1 MRAVLARPSEG
12 RVSLR
17 PRWKRSGDPTDYGAS
32 PGRRGQDQLSEQLD
46 NDHPTPHVRRPL
58 LGRILGEKF
67 NLLDSKLEEAL
78 AYQQEKGGLLG
89 EVLLHLRLLREEHVL
104 EALAHQFEIA
114 WMPQLETTHVD
125 HELIK
130 KVPIAFC
137 RRYRVLPL
145 RYEEGAI
152 LTASTDPLET
162 VALDDLRL
170 LLGKPIKPVL
180 TTSVVLLACLNRA
193 YDEIANPAGAEQVME
208 DIAAN
213 QSLDQLAH
221 ELDEPQD
228 LLDAT
233 DEAPIIRLVNSV
245 LFQAVR
251 QRASDIHFESFE
263 RGLVVRYR
271 IDGVLYPVLTP
282 PKHLQASIIA
292 RLKIMAGL
300 NIAEKR
306 LPQDGRFAIRTSG
319 KDVDL
324 RVSVLPTSH
333 GERVVLRLLE
343 KENRL
348 LNLSEMGFSKDRLAV
363 IHQLIQLAHGIILVT
378 GPTGSG
384 KTTTLYAAL
393 SHINAPD
400 KNIIT
405 VEDPVE
411 YQLLG
416 IGQMQVNPKINLSF
430 AAGLRSILRQDP
442 DVIMIGEIRDR
453 ETAEIAIHASLTGHL
468 VFSTLHTNDA
478 ASAATRLIDMGI
490 EPFLVASSVV
500 AVLAQR
506 LLRRICP
513 DCKRPYAPSEDELS
527 RLDVA
532 PGSDVTLYRG
542 AGCAA
547 CSQTGYRGR
556 TGIFELMVLN
566 DEIRRLIG
574 GKADSTAI
582 KHAALAN
589 GMVTL
594 KQEGTERVLQGQTT
608 LEEVMRITQQEID
621 V

>member
-1 MRAVLARPSEG
+1 MA
-12 RVSLR
+12 
-17 PRWKRSGDPTDYGAS
+17 K
-32 PGRRGQDQLSEQLD
+32 
-46 NDHPTPHVRRPL
+46 HTPVTRPL
-58 LGRILGEKF
+58 LGAILEQKF
-67 NLLDSKLEEAL
+67 GLSEAKL
-78 AYQQEKGGLLG
+78 
-89 EVLLHLRLLREEHVL
+89 L
-104 EALAHQFEIA
+104 EALNIQQTKGGRLGEALLKIRAIEEDLLLQALAIQFE
-114 WMPQLETTHVD
+114 MPWLPHLDVTQVD
-125 HELIK
+125 HQWIK
-130 KVPIAFC
+130 KVPIHFA

-145 RYEEGAI
+145 KVDEGAI
-152 LTASTDPLET
+152 VVATTDPLET
-162 VALDDLRL
+162 AALDDLRL
-170 LLGKPIKPVL
+170 LLGMPVKSVL
-180 TTSVVLLACLNRA
+180 TSAMSLMSCLNRA
-193 YDEIANPAGAEQVME
+193 YDEVASPTGAEQVME
-208 DIAAN
+208 DIAASEN
-213 QSLDQLAH
+213 LDKIAH

-271 IDGVLYPVLTP
+271 IDGVLYPILTP
-282 PKHLQASIIA
+282 PKHLQSSIIA

-306 LPQDGRFAIRTSG
+306 LPQDGRFAIRTAG

-348 LNLSEMGFSKDRLAV
+348 LNLSEMGFSPDRLHT
-363 IHQLIQLAHGIILVT
+363 IQQLIRLTHGILLVT

-393 SHINAPD
+393 SEINAPD

-411 YQLLG
+411 YQILG
-416 IGQMQVNPKINLSF
+416 IGQMQVNPKINLTF

-506 LLRRICP
+506 LIRRVCP
-513 DCKRPYAPSEDELS
+513 DCKQSYQPDDEELI
-527 RLDVA
+527 RLGVV
-532 PGSDVTLYRG
+532 PGKSKPTFYRG
-542 AGCAA
+542 TGCPA
-547 CSQTGYRGR
+547 CTQTGYRGR
-556 TGIFELMVLN
+556 TGIHELLVLD

-574 GKADSTAI
+574 NKADAAAI
-582 KHAALAN
+582 RQSAVSR
-589 GMVTL
+589 GMVLL
-594 KQEGTERVLQGQTT
+594 KEEAAEKIFAGITT
-608 LEEVMRITQQEID
+608 TEEVMRMTQQE
-621 V
+621 VEV

>member
-1 MRAVLARPSEG
+1 MG
-12 RVSLR
+12 
-17 PRWKRSGDPTDYGAS
+17 KPTHSA
-32 PGRRGQDQLSEQLD
+32 
-46 NDHPTPHVRRPL
+46 RPL
-58 LGRILGEKF
+58 LGAILEQKF
-67 NLLDSKLEEAL
+67 GLSEAKL
-78 AYQQEKGGLLG
+78 
-89 EVLLHLRLLREEHVL
+89 L
-104 EALAHQFEIA
+104 EALNIQQTKGGRLGEALLKIRAIEENLLLQALAIQFE
-114 WMPQLETTHVD
+114 MPWLPHLEVNQVD
-125 HELIK
+125 HEWIK
-130 KVPIAFC
+130 KVPIHFA

-145 RYEEGAI
+145 KVDDGAI
-152 LTASTDPLET
+152 VVATTDPLET
-162 VALDDLRL
+162 AALDDLRL
-170 LLGKPIKPVL
+170 LLGMPVKAVL
-180 TTSVVLLACLNRA
+180 TSAMSLLSSLNRA
-193 YDEIANPAGAEQVME
+193 YDEVASPTGAEQVME
-208 DIAAN
+208 DIAASEN
-213 QSLDQLAH
+213 LDKIAH

-271 IDGVLYPVLTP
+271 IDGVLYPILTP
-282 PKHLQASIIA
+282 PKHLQSSIIA

-306 LPQDGRFAIRTSG
+306 LPQDGRFAIRTAG

-348 LNLSEMGFSKDRLAV
+348 LNLSEMGFSLDRLR
-363 IHQLIQLAHGIILVT
+363 IIQQLIQLTHGILLVT

-393 SHINAPD
+393 SEINAPD

-416 IGQMQVNPKINLSF
+416 IGQMQVNPKINLTF

-506 LLRRICP
+506 LIRKVCP
-513 DCKRPYAPSEDELS
+513 DCKKAYQPDDEELI
-527 RLDVA
+527 RLGVV
-532 PGSDVTLYRG
+532 PGKTKPTFYRG
-542 AGCAA
+542 SGCAA

-556 TGIFELMVLN
+556 TGIHELLVMD

-574 GKADSTAI
+574 SKADSAAI
-582 KHAALAN
+582 KQAAVAR
-589 GMVTL
+589 GMVLL
-594 KQEGTERVLQGQTT
+594 KEEAGEKIFAGITT
-608 LEEVMRITQQEID
+608 TEEVMRMTQQE
-621 V
+621 VEV

>member
-1 MRAVLARPSEG
+1 
-12 RVSLR
+12 
-17 PRWKRSGDPTDYGAS
+17 
-32 PGRRGQDQLSEQLD
+32 
-46 NDHPTPHVRRPL
+46 
-58 LGRILGEKF
+58 
-67 NLLDSKLEEAL
+67 
-78 AYQQEKGGLLG
+78 
-89 EVLLHLRLLREEHVL
+89 
-104 EALAHQFEIA
+104 
-114 WMPQLETTHVD
+114 
-125 HELIK
+125 
-130 KVPIAFC
+130 
-137 RRYRVLPL
+137 
-145 RYEEGAI
+145 
-152 LTASTDPLET
+152 
-162 VALDDLRL
+162 
-170 LLGKPIKPVL
+170 
-180 TTSVVLLACLNRA
+180 LNRV
-193 YDEIANPAGAEQVME
+193 YDEAASPAGAEQVME
-208 DIAAN
+208 DMAAAEN
-213 QSLDQLAH
+213 LDQLAH

-282 PKHLQASIIA
+282 PKRLQSSIIA

-306 LPQDGRFAIRTSG
+306 LPQDGRFAIRTAG

-348 LNLSEMGFSKDRLAV
+348 LNLTEMGFSTDRLSS
-363 IHQLIQLAHGIILVT
+363 IQQLIQLAHGIILVT

-393 SHINAPD
+393 SQINAPD

-416 IGQMQVNPKINLSF
+416 VGQMQVNPKINLTF

-490 EPFLVASSVV
+490 EPFLVASSVM

-506 LLRRICP
+506 LLRQICP
-513 DCKRPYAPSEDELS
+513 DCKKPYRPTVDELI
-527 RLDVA
+527 RLGLDGKG
-532 PGSDVTLYRG
+532 PFTFYRG
-542 AGCAA
+542 AGCPN

-556 TGIFELMVLN
+556 TGIYELLVLD
-566 DEIRRLIG
+566 DEVRRLIG
-574 GKADSTAI
+574 AKADSSVI
-582 KHAALAN
+582 KQAGIAK
-589 GMVTL
+589 GMITL
-594 KQEGTERVLQGQTT
+594 KQEGAMKVAQGVTT
-608 LEEVMRITQQEID
+608 TEEVMRITQQEIEL
-621 V
+621 

>member
-1 MRAVLARPSEG
+1 MRQNDPPESQYG
-12 RVSLR
+12 RL
-17 PRWKRSGDPTDYGAS
+17 P
-32 PGRRGQDQLSEQLD
+32 
-46 NDHPTPHVRRPL
+46 
-58 LGRILGEKF
+58 LGRILSEKF
-67 NLLDSKLEEAL
+67 NLLESKLEEAL
-78 AYQQEKGGLLG
+78 AYQQEKGGRLG
-89 EVLLHLRLLREEHVL
+89 EVLLHLRSLKEEHLL
-104 EALAHQFEIA
+104 EALAQQFEMPWI
-114 WMPQLETTHVD
+114 PQLDTTSVD
-125 HELIK
+125 HDLIK

-145 RYEEGAI
+145 RDEDGVI
-152 LTASTDPLET
+152 LVATTDPMET

-170 LLGKPIKPVL
+170 LLGKPVTPIL
-180 TTSVVLLACLNRA
+180 TTGVSLLACLNRA
-193 YDEIANPAGAEQVME
+193 YDEVASPAGAEEVME
-208 DIAAN
+208 DIAASE
-213 QSLDQLAH
+213 SLDQLAH

-292 RLKIMAGL
+292 RLKIMSGL

-348 LNLSEMGFSKDRLAV
+348 LNLSEMGFSKERLAI

-411 YQLLG
+411 YQLVG
-416 IGQMQVNPKINLSF
+416 VGQMQVNPKINLSF

-453 ETAEIAIHASLTGHL
+453 DTAEIAIHASVTGHL

-513 DCKRPYAPSEDELS
+513 DCKRPYKPSAEEMS
-527 RLDVA
+527 RLEIKPD
-532 PGSDVTLYRG
+532 PHLTLYRG

-556 TGIFELMVLN
+556 TGIFELMVL
-566 DEIRRLIG
+566 DDDIRRLIG
-574 GKADSTAI
+574 SKADSSAI
-582 KHAALAN
+582 KQAAVAK

-594 KQEGTERVLQGQTT
+594 KQEGAERVIQGHTT
-608 LEEVMRITQQEID
+608 MEEVMRITQQEIE

>member
-1 MRAVLARPSEG
+1 MT
-12 RVSLR
+12 
-17 PRWKRSGDPTDYGAS
+17 K
-32 PGRRGQDQLSEQLD
+32 Q
-46 NDHPTPHVRRPL
+46 TPVTRPL
-58 LGRILGEKF
+58 LGAILEQKF
-67 NLLDSKLEEAL
+67 GLSEAKL
-78 AYQQEKGGLLG
+78 
-89 EVLLHLRLLREEHVL
+89 L
-104 EALAHQFEIA
+104 EALNIQQTKGGRLGEALLKIRAIEEDLLLQALAMQFE
-114 WMPQLETTHVD
+114 MPWLPHLDVAQVD
-125 HELIK
+125 HEWIK
-130 KVPIAFC
+130 KVPIHFA

-145 RYEEGAI
+145 KVDDGAI
-152 LTASTDPLET
+152 IVATTDPLET
-162 VALDDLRL
+162 AALDDLRL
-170 LLGKPIKPVL
+170 LLGMPIKAVL
-180 TTSVVLLACLNRA
+180 TGTMSLMSCLNRA
-193 YDEIANPAGAEQVME
+193 YDEAASPTGAEEVME
-208 DIAAN
+208 DIAASEN
-213 QSLDQLAH
+213 LDKIAH

-271 IDGVLYPVLTP
+271 IDGVLYPILTP
-282 PKHLQASIIA
+282 PKHLQSSIIA
-292 RLKIMAGL
+292 RLKIMAAL

-306 LPQDGRFAIRTSG
+306 LPQDGRFAIRTAG

-348 LNLSEMGFSKDRLAV
+348 LNLTEMGFSPERLHT
-363 IHQLIQLAHGIILVT
+363 IQQLIRLTHGILLVT

-393 SHINAPD
+393 SEINAPD

-416 IGQMQVNPKINLSF
+416 IGQMQVNPKINLTF

-506 LLRRICP
+506 LIRKVCH
-513 DCKRPYAPSEDELS
+513 DCKQAYQPDDEELI
-527 RLDVA
+527 RLGVV
-532 PGSDVTLYRG
+532 PGKTKPTFYRG
-542 AGCAA
+542 VGCPA
-547 CSQTGYRGR
+547 CTQTGYRGR
-556 TGIFELMVLN
+556 TGIHELLVLD
-566 DEIRRLIG
+566 DEVRRLIG
-574 GKADSTAI
+574 NKADAAAI
-582 KHAALAN
+582 RQAAVSR
-589 GMVTL
+589 GMVLL
-594 KQEGTERVLQGQTT
+594 KEEAAEKIFAGITT
-608 LEEVMRITQQEID
+608 TEEVMRMTQQE
-621 V
+621 VEV

>member
-1 MRAVLARPSEG
+1 M
-12 RVSLR
+12 
-17 PRWKRSGDPTDYGAS
+17 
-32 PGRRGQDQLSEQLD
+32 
-46 NDHPTPHVRRPL
+46 
-58 LGRILGEKF
+58 
-67 NLLDSKLEEAL
+67 
-78 AYQQEKGGLLG
+78 LG
-89 EVLLHLRLLREEHVL
+89 EVLQHLRLLREEHVL
-104 EALAHQFEIA
+104 EALAQQFEMA
-114 WMPQLETTHVD
+114 WLPQLETTQVD

-348 LNLSEMGFSKDRLAV
+348 LNLSEMGFSKERLAA

-513 DCKRPYAPSEDELS
+513 DCKHPYAPSEDELG

-532 PGSDVTLYRG
+532 PGTNVTLYRG

-566 DEIRRLIG
+566 DDIRRLIG
-574 GKADSTAI
+574 SKADSTAI
-582 KHAALAN
+582 KHAAITN

>member
-1 MRAVLARPSEG
+1 MSEQDEPQRPN
-12 RVSLR
+12 VSVTR
-17 PRWKRSGDPTDYGAS
+17 PRLGEILREKFH
-32 PGRRGQDQLSEQLD
+32 LSEL
-46 NDHPTPHVRRPL
+46 
-58 LGRILGEKF
+58 
-67 NLLDSKLEEAL
+67 KLEEAL
-78 AYQQEKGGLLG
+78 AYQQEKGGRLG
-89 EVLLHLRLLREEHVL
+89 EVLLHLRILREEQVL
-104 EALAHQFEIA
+104 EALAQQFDMTWI
-114 WMPQLETTHVD
+114 PHLDSTHVD
-125 HELIK
+125 HEVIK

-137 RRYRVLPL
+137 RRYRVLPM
-145 RYEEGAI
+145 RDENGAI
-152 LTASTDPLET
+152 LTASSDPLET
-162 VALDDLRL
+162 VAMDDLRL
-170 LLGKPIKPVL
+170 LLGKPIAPVL
-180 TTSVVLLACLNRA
+180 TSTVALLARLNRA
-193 YDEIANPAGAEQVME
+193 YDDIANPAGAEEVME

-213 QSLDQLAH
+213 ESLDQLAH

-306 LPQDGRFAIRTSG
+306 LPQDGRFAIRTAG

-348 LNLSEMGFSKDRLAV
+348 LNLSEMGFSKDRLVV

-393 SHINAPD
+393 THINSPD

-416 IGQMQVNPKINLSF
+416 VGQMQVNPKINLTF

-513 DCKRPYAPSEDELS
+513 DCKRPYRASEDELG
-527 RLDVA
+527 RLDLP
-532 PGSDVTLYRG
+532 PGSAVTLYRG

-556 TGIFELMVLN
+556 IGIFELMVL
-566 DEIRRLIG
+566 DDDIRRLIG

-582 KHAALAN
+582 KQTAIAK

-594 KQEGTERVLQGQTT
+594 KQEGAERVIQGQTT

-621 V
+621 VD

>member
-1 MRAVLARPSEG
+1 MES
-12 RVSLR
+12 S
-17 PRWKRSGDPTDYGAS
+17 YG
-32 PGRRGQDQLSEQLD
+32 
-46 NDHPTPHVRRPL
+46 RPL

-67 NLLDSKLEEAL
+67 NLSSAKLEEAL
-78 AYQQEKGGLLG
+78 AHQQEKGGRLG
-89 EVLLHLRLLREEHVL
+89 EVLLHLRALREEELL
-104 EALAHQFEIA
+104 EGLALQFGLP
-114 WMPQLETTHVD
+114 WMPQLETTTVD
-125 HELIK
+125 YELIK

-145 RYEEGAI
+145 RYEEGGI
-152 LTASTDPLET
+152 LVASTDPLET

-170 LLGKPIKPVL
+170 LLGNPVRPVL
-180 TTSVVLLACLNRA
+180 TTGVALLARLNRA
-193 YDEIANPAGAEQVME
+193 YDETASPTGAEDVME
-208 DIAAN
+208 DIAASE
-213 QSLDQLAH
+213 SLDQIAH

-245 LFQAVR
+245 LFQAIR

-282 PKHLQASIIA
+282 PKRLQPSIIA
-292 RLKIMAGL
+292 RIKIMAGL

-306 LPQDGRFAIRTSG
+306 LPQDGRFAIRTAG

-348 LNLSEMGFSKDRLAV
+348 LNLSEMGFSGERLSA

-393 SHINAPD
+393 SHINSPD

-506 LLRRICP
+506 LLRKICP
-513 DCKRPYAPSEDELS
+513 DCKTAYQPSPEELS
-527 RLDVA
+527 RLDL
-532 PGSDVTLYRG
+532 PPETDTMLYRG
-542 AGCAA
+542 TGCPA

-556 TGIFELMVLN
+556 TGIFELMVL
-566 DEIRRLIG
+566 DDDIRRLIG
-574 GKADSTAI
+574 AKADSTAI
-582 KHAALAN
+582 KQAAVAK

-594 KQEGTERVLQGQTT
+594 KQEGAERVLQGHTT
-608 LEEVMRITQQEID
+608 LEEVMRITQQEIE

>member
-1 MRAVLARPSEG
+1 MSEQDEPQRPN
-12 RVSLR
+12 VSVTR
-17 PRWKRSGDPTDYGAS
+17 PRLGEILREKFH
-32 PGRRGQDQLSEQLD
+32 LSEL
-46 NDHPTPHVRRPL
+46 
-58 LGRILGEKF
+58 
-67 NLLDSKLEEAL
+67 KLEEAL
-78 AYQQEKGGLLG
+78 AYQQEKGGRLG
-89 EVLLHLRLLREEHVL
+89 EVLLHLRILREEQVL
-104 EALAHQFEIA
+104 EALAQQFDMTWI
-114 WMPQLETTHVD
+114 PHLDSTHVD
-125 HELIK
+125 HEVIK

-137 RRYRVLPL
+137 RRYRVLPM
-145 RYEEGAI
+145 RDENGAI
-152 LTASTDPLET
+152 LTASSDPLET
-162 VALDDLRL
+162 VAMDDLRL
-170 LLGKPIKPVL
+170 LLGKPIAPVL
-180 TTSVVLLACLNRA
+180 TSTVALLARLNRA
-193 YDEIANPAGAEQVME
+193 YDDIANPAGAEEVME

-213 QSLDQLAH
+213 ESLDQLAH

-251 QRASDIHFESFE
+251 QRASAIHFESFE

-306 LPQDGRFAIRTSG
+306 LPQDGRFAIRTAG

-348 LNLSEMGFSKDRLAV
+348 LNLSEMGFSKDRLVV

-393 SHINAPD
+393 THINSPD

-416 IGQMQVNPKINLSF
+416 VGQMQVNPKINLTF

-513 DCKRPYAPSEDELS
+513 DCKRPYRASEDELG
-527 RLDVA
+527 RLDLP
-532 PGSDVTLYRG
+532 PGSAVTLYRG

-556 TGIFELMVLN
+556 IGIFELMVL
-566 DEIRRLIG
+566 DDDIRRLIG

-582 KHAALAN
+582 KQTAIAK

-594 KQEGTERVLQGQTT
+594 KQEGAERVIQGQTT

-621 V
+621 VD

>member
-1 MRAVLARPSEG
+1 M
-12 RVSLR
+12 
-17 PRWKRSGDPTDYGAS
+17 
-32 PGRRGQDQLSEQLD
+32 SEQLD
-46 NDHPTPHVRRPL
+46 NDQSILSVRRPL

-78 AYQQEKGGLLG
+78 AYQHEKGGLLG
-89 EVLLHLRLLREEHVL
+89 EVLLHLRLLREEQVL
-104 EALAHQFEIA
+104 EALAQQFEMS
-114 WMPQLETTHVD
+114 WMPQLDTTQVD
-125 HELIK
+125 HELIRK
-130 KVPIAFC
+130 IPIAFC

-170 LLGKPIKPVL
+170 LLGKPIKPIL
-180 TTSVVLLACLNRA
+180 TTSVALLACLNRA

-348 LNLSEMGFSKDRLAV
+348 LNLSEMGFSKERLAV

-513 DCKRPYAPSEDELS
+513 DCKRPYAPSEEELS

-532 PGSDVTLYRG
+532 PRSTVTLYRG

-556 TGIFELMVLN
+556 IGIFELMVLN
-566 DEIRRLIG
+566 DDIRRLIG

-582 KHAALAN
+582 KHAAITN

-594 KQEGTERVLQGQTT
+594 KQEGAERVLQGQTT

>member
-1 MRAVLARPSEG
+1 MQ
-12 RVSLR
+12 
-17 PRWKRSGDPTDYGAS
+17 DN
-32 PGRRGQDQLSEQLD
+32 PG
-46 NDHPTPHVRRPL
+46 RPL
-58 LGRILGEKF
+58 LGAILEKKF
-67 NLLDSKLEEAL
+67 GLPEAKL
-78 AYQQEKGGLLG
+78 
-89 EVLLHLRLLREEHVL
+89 L
-104 EALAHQFEIA
+104 EALNIQQNKGGRLGEILIRLRAIDEDQLIQALALQFELP
-114 WMPQLETTHVD
+114 WLPQLEVSQVD
-125 HELIK
+125 QEWIK
-130 KVPIAFC
+130 KVPIHFA

-145 RYEEGAI
+145 KAEDGSVTVA
-152 LTASTDPLET
+152 TTDPLET
-162 VALDDLRL
+162 IPLDDLRL
-170 LLGKPIKPVL
+170 LLGLPVRPVL
-180 TTSVVLLACLNRA
+180 TSGISLLACLNRV
-193 YDEIANPAGAEQVME
+193 YDEAASPAGAEQVME

-213 QSLDQLAH
+213 ENLEQLAYA
-221 ELDEPQD
+221 LDEPQD

-292 RLKIMAGL
+292 RLKILAGL

-306 LPQDGRFAIRTSG
+306 LPQDGRFTIRTAG

-324 RVSVLPTSH
+324 RVSVLPTAH

-343 KENRL
+343 KENKL
-348 LNLSEMGFSKDRLAV
+348 LNLSEMGFSPDRLNV
-363 IHQLIQLAHGIILVT
+363 IQQLIQLSHGIILVT

-405 VEDPVE
+405 VEDPIE

-416 IGQMQVNPKINLSF
+416 IGQMQVNPKINLTF

-442 DVIMIGEIRDR
+442 DVIMIGEIRDL

-490 EPFLVASSVV
+490 EPFLVSSSVV

-506 LLRRICP
+506 LVRKV
-513 DCKRPYAPSEDELS
+513 CKNCRQAYQPEDEELI
-527 RLDVA
+527 RLGIV
-532 PGSDVTLYRG
+532 PPKMHPIFYRG
-542 AGCAA
+542 PGCAA

-556 TGIFELMVLN
+556 TGIYELMVMD

-574 GKADSTAI
+574 AKADATAI
-582 KHAALAN
+582 KQAAIAK
-589 GMVTL
+589 GMITL
-594 KQEGTERVLQGQTT
+594 KDDGADKVFHGITT
-608 LEEVMRITQQEID
+608 TEEVMRITQQDVEI
-621 V
+621 

>member
-1 MRAVLARPSEG
+1 M
-12 RVSLR
+12 
-17 PRWKRSGDPTDYGAS
+17 
-32 PGRRGQDQLSEQLD
+32 Q
-46 NDHPTPHVRRPL
+46 NDHGRPL
-58 LGRILGEKF
+58 LGAILEQKF
-67 NLLDSKLEEAL
+67 ALPEAKL
-78 AYQQEKGGLLG
+78 
-89 EVLLHLRLLREEHVL
+89 L
-104 EALAHQFEIA
+104 EALNIQQNKGGRLGEILIRLRAIDEDQLIQALALQFELP
-114 WMPQLETTHVD
+114 WLPQLEVSQVD
-125 HELIK
+125 QEWIK
-130 KVPIAFC
+130 KVPIHFA

-145 RYEEGAI
+145 KAEEGSVIVA
-152 LTASTDPLET
+152 TTDPLET
-162 VALDDLRL
+162 VPLDDLRL
-170 LLGKPIKPVL
+170 LLGLPVKPVL
-180 TTSVVLLACLNRA
+180 TSGTSLLTCLNRV
-193 YDEIANPAGAEQVME
+193 YDEAASPAGAEQVME
-208 DIAAN
+208 DIAASEN
-213 QSLDQLAH
+213 LERLAYA
-221 ELDEPQD
+221 LDEPQD

-292 RLKIMAGL
+292 RLKILAGL

-306 LPQDGRFAIRTSG
+306 LPQDGRFTIRTAG

-324 RVSVLPTSH
+324 RVSVLPTAH

-343 KENRL
+343 KENKL
-348 LNLSEMGFSKDRLAV
+348 LNLSEMGFSSDRLNV

-405 VEDPVE
+405 VEDPIE

-416 IGQMQVNPKINLSF
+416 IGQMQVNPKINLTF

-506 LLRRICP
+506 LVRKVCK
-513 DCKRPYAPSEDELS
+513 DCQQAYQPEDEELI
-527 RLDVA
+527 RLGIVPSKTRLA
-532 PGSDVTLYRG
+532 FYRG
-542 AGCAA
+542 PGCAG

-556 TGIFELMVLN
+556 TGIYELLVMD

-574 GKADSTAI
+574 AKSDATAI
-582 KHAALAN
+582 KQAAIAK
-589 GMVTL
+589 GMITL
-594 KQEGTERVLQGQTT
+594 KDDGADKVFHGITT
-608 LEEVMRITQQEID
+608 TEEVMRITQQEVEI
-621 V
+621 

>member
-1 MRAVLARPSEG
+1 MSEQDEPQQPT
-12 RVSLR
+12 VSVTR
-17 PRWKRSGDPTDYGAS
+17 PR
-32 PGRRGQDQLSEQLD
+32 
-46 NDHPTPHVRRPL
+46 
-58 LGRILGEKF
+58 LGEILRAKF
-67 NLLDSKLEEAL
+67 HLPELKLEEAL
-78 AYQQEKGGLLG
+78 AYQQEKGGRLG
-89 EVLLHLRLLREEHVL
+89 DVLLHLRALREEQVL
-104 EALAHQFEIA
+104 EALAQQFDMT
-114 WMPQLETTHVD
+114 WVPHLDTTHVD
-125 HELIK
+125 HEVIK
-130 KVPIAFC
+130 RVPIAFC

-145 RYEEGAI
+145 RDENGAI
-152 LTASTDPLET
+152 LTAATDPLET

-170 LLGKPIKPVL
+170 LLGKPIAPVL
-180 TTSVVLLACLNRA
+180 TSTVALLARLNRA
-193 YDEIANPAGAEQVME
+193 YDDIANPAGAEEVME

-213 QSLDQLAH
+213 ESLDQLAH

-263 RGLVVRYR
+263 RGLVIRYR

-282 PKHLQASIIA
+282 PKHLQPSIIA

-306 LPQDGRFAIRTSG
+306 LPQDGRFAIRTAG

-348 LNLSEMGFSKDRLAV
+348 LNLSEMGFSKERLTV
-363 IHQLIQLAHGIILVT
+363 IHQLIQLAHGIMLVT

-393 SHINAPD
+393 THINSPD

-416 IGQMQVNPKINLSF
+416 VGQMQVNPKINLTF

-490 EPFLVASSVV
+490 EPCLVASSVV

-513 DCKRPYAPSEDELS
+513 DCKRPYRASEEELS
-527 RLDVA
+527 RLDLP
-532 PGSDVTLYRG
+532 PGSAVTLYRG

-556 TGIFELMVLN
+556 TGIFELMVL
-566 DEIRRLIG
+566 DDDIRRLIG

-582 KHAALAN
+582 KQTAIAK

-594 KQEGTERVLQGQTT
+594 KQEGAERVIQGHTT

-621 V
+621 VD

>member
-1 MRAVLARPSEG
+1 MDTFAEPDRMESN
-12 RVSLR
+12 
-17 PRWKRSGDPTDYGAS
+17 YGK
-32 PGRRGQDQLSEQLD
+32 
-46 NDHPTPHVRRPL
+46 PL
-58 LGRILGEKF
+58 LGRILGDKF
-67 NLLDSKLEEAL
+67 NLSSSKLEEAL
-78 AYQQEKGGLLG
+78 AYQREKGGRLG
-89 EVLLHLRLLREEHVL
+89 EALLHLRALREEELL
-104 EALAHQFEIA
+104 EGLAIQFGLP
-114 WMPQLETTHVD
+114 WMRQLDSSTID

-145 RYEEGAI
+145 RHEGGNI
-152 LTASTDPLET
+152 LVASTDPLET

-170 LLGKPIKPVL
+170 LLGKPVKPVL
-180 TTSVVLLACLNRA
+180 TTGVSLLARLNHV
-193 YDEIANPAGAEQVME
+193 YDEAASPAGAEEVME

-213 QSLDQLAH
+213 ESLDQLAH

-282 PKHLQASIIA
+282 PKRLQASIIA
-292 RLKIMAGL
+292 RIKIMAGL

-306 LPQDGRFAIRTSG
+306 LPQDGRFAIRTAG

-348 LNLSEMGFSKDRLAV
+348 LNLSEMGFPTERLSA

-416 IGQMQVNPKINLSF
+416 IGQMQVNPKINLTF
-430 AAGLRSILRQDP
+430 ATGLRSILRQDP

-500 AVLAQR
+500 AVLALA
-506 LLRRICP
+506 LLRKICP
-513 DCKRPYAPSEDELS
+513 DCKRSYQPSAEELS
-527 RLDVA
+527 RLDLP
-532 PGSDVTLYRG
+532 PGTRATLYRG

-556 TGIFELMVLN
+556 TGIFELMVL
-566 DEIRRLIG
+566 DDDIRRLIG
-574 GKADSTAI
+574 GKADATAI
-582 KHAALAN
+582 KQSAVAK

-594 KQEGTERVLQGQTT
+594 KQEGTDRVLQGHTT
-608 LEEVMRITQQEID
+608 LEEVMRITQQEIE

>member
-1 MRAVLARPSEG
+1 MNGEHG
-12 RVSLR
+12 
-17 PRWKRSGDPTDYGAS
+17 G
-32 PGRRGQDQLSEQLD
+32 
-46 NDHPTPHVRRPL
+46 RPL
-58 LGRILGEKF
+58 LGAILEEQFGLTEAKLLEAINIQGTKGGRLGEILVRLRAITEDQ
-67 NLLDSKLEEAL
+67 LLQAL
-78 AYQQEKGGLLG
+78 A
-89 EVLLHLRLLREEHVL
+89 V
-104 EALAHQFEIA
+104 QFELP
-114 WMPQLETTHVD
+114 WLPHLDVSQVD
-125 HELIK
+125 HEWVK
-130 KVPIAFC
+130 KVPIHFA
-137 RRYRVLPL
+137 RRYHVLPL
-145 RYEEGAI
+145 KTEDGAV
-152 LTASTDPLET
+152 LVATTDPMET
-162 VALDDLRL
+162 AALDDLRL
-170 LLGKPIKPVL
+170 LLGLPIKSVL
-180 TTSVVLLACLNRA
+180 TSSLSLLACLNRV
-193 YDEIANPAGAEQVME
+193 YDEAASPSGAEQVME
-208 DIAAN
+208 DIAASE
-213 QSLDQLAH
+213 SLDQIAH

-306 LPQDGRFAIRTSG
+306 LPQDGRFRIRTAG

-348 LNLSEMGFSKDRLAV
+348 LNLSEMGFSQGRLG
-363 IHQLIQLAHGIILVT
+363 IIQQLIQLSHGIILVT

-393 SHINAPD
+393 THINAPD

-416 IGQMQVNPKINLSF
+416 VGQMQVNPKINLTF

-506 LLRRICP
+506 LLRQVCS
-513 DCKRPYAPSEDELS
+513 DCKQPYHPTDEELIRLGIVPPRVRP
-527 RLDVA
+527 
-532 PGSDVTLYRG
+532 TFFRG
-542 AGCAA
+542 AGCPA
-547 CSQTGYRGR
+547 CAQTGYRGR
-556 TGIFELMVLN
+556 TGIFELLVLD

-574 GKADSTAI
+574 NKADSASI
-582 KHAALAN
+582 RQAAMAK

-594 KQEGTERVLQGQTT
+594 KDEGAEKVFHGVTTTEELMRV
-608 LEEVMRITQQEID
+608 TQQEVEI
-621 V
+621 

>member
-1 MRAVLARPSEG
+1 
-12 RVSLR
+12 
-17 PRWKRSGDPTDYGAS
+17 
-32 PGRRGQDQLSEQLD
+32 LSERLD
-46 NDHPTPHVRRPL
+46 NEQANLRVRRPL

-89 EVLLHLRLLREEHVL
+89 EVLLHLRLLREEQLL
-104 EALAHQFEIA
+104 EALAQQFEMS
-114 WMPQLETTHVD
+114 WVPQLDTTQVD

-306 LPQDGRFAIRTSG
+306 LPQDGRFGIRTAG

-348 LNLSEMGFSKDRLAV
+348 LNLSEMGFSKERLAV

-513 DCKRPYAPSEDELS
+513 DCKRPYSPSEEELS
-527 RLDVA
+527 RLDLS
-532 PGSDVTLYRG
+532 PGSNVTLYRG

-556 TGIFELMVLN
+556 TGIFELMVLD

-582 KHAALAN
+582 KQAAVAK
-589 GMVTL
+589 GMMTL
-594 KQEGTERVLQGQTT
+594 KQEGAERVIQGHTT

-621 V
+621 VE

>member
-1 MRAVLARPSEG
+1 MSE
-12 RVSLR
+12 R
-17 PRWKRSGDPTDYGAS
+17 
-32 PGRRGQDQLSEQLD
+32 LD
-46 NDHPTPHVRRPL
+46 NDQSNPNVRRPL
-58 LGRILGEKF
+58 LGRILEEKF
-67 NLLDSKLEEAL
+67 NLLDSKLAEAL
-78 AYQQEKGGLLG
+78 SYQQEKGGLLG
-89 EVLLHLRLLREEHVL
+89 EVLLHLRVLREEQLL
-104 EALAHQFEIA
+104 EALAQQFEMP
-114 WMPQLETTHVD
+114 WMPHLDTTHVD

-145 RYEEGAI
+145 RYEEGVI

-282 PKHLQASIIA
+282 PKHLQSSIIA

-306 LPQDGRFAIRTSG
+306 LPQDGRFGIRTAG

-348 LNLSEMGFSKDRLAV
+348 LNLSEMGFSKERLAV

-513 DCKRPYAPSEDELS
+513 DCKRPYTASEEELS

-532 PGSDVTLYRG
+532 PGSNVTLYRG

-556 TGIFELMVLN
+556 TGIFELMVLD

-574 GKADSTAI
+574 SKADSTAI
-582 KHAALAN
+582 KQTAVAK

-594 KQEGTERVLQGQTT
+594 KQEGAERVMQGHTT
-608 LEEVMRITQQEID
+608 LEEVMRITQQEIE
-621 V
+621 VE

>member
-1 MRAVLARPSEG
+1 MGFPRDDPSIIGYSVMNDEHSG
-12 RVSLR
+12 RQLLGAILEDKFGLTEAKLLEAINIQGTKGGRLGEILIRLR
-17 PRWKRSGDPTDYGAS
+17 GITE
-32 PGRRGQDQLSEQLD
+32 DQLLQ
-46 NDHPTPHVRRPL
+46 
-58 LGRILGEKF
+58 
-67 NLLDSKLEEAL
+67 AL
-78 AYQQEKGGLLG
+78 AI
-89 EVLLHLRLLREEHVL
+89 
-104 EALAHQFEIA
+104 QFEIP
-114 WMPQLETTHVD
+114 WLPNLDVSQVD
-125 HELIK
+125 HEWVK
-130 KVPIAFC
+130 KVPIHFA
-137 RRYRVLPL
+137 RRYHVLPL
-145 RYEEGAI
+145 KTEDGSVLVA
-152 LTASTDPLET
+152 TTDPMET
-162 VALDDLRL
+162 AAMDDLRL
-170 LLGKPIKPVL
+170 LLGLPIKPVL
-180 TTSVVLLACLNRA
+180 TSSLSLLAGLNRV
-193 YDEIANPAGAEQVME
+193 YDEAASPAGAEQVME
-208 DIAAN
+208 DIAASE
-213 QSLDQLAH
+213 SLDQIAH

-306 LPQDGRFAIRTSG
+306 LPQDGRFRIRTAG

-348 LNLSEMGFSKDRLAV
+348 LNLQEMGFSQDRLG
-363 IHQLIQLAHGIILVT
+363 IIQQLIQLSHGIILVT

-393 SHINAPD
+393 THINAPD

-416 IGQMQVNPKINLSF
+416 VGQMQVNPKINLTF

-506 LLRRICP
+506 LLRQVCS
-513 DCKRPYAPSEDELS
+513 DCKQPYHPDDEELIRLGIVPPRVRP
-527 RLDVA
+527 
-532 PGSDVTLYRG
+532 TFYRG
-542 AGCAA
+542 AGCPA
-547 CSQTGYRGR
+547 CAQTGYRGR
-556 TGIFELMVLN
+556 TGIFELLVLD

-574 GKADSTAI
+574 NKADSASI
-582 KHAALAN
+582 RQAAMAK

-594 KQEGTERVLQGQTT
+594 KDEGAEKVFHGVTTTEEL
-608 LEEVMRITQQEID
+608 MRITQQEVEI
-621 V
+621 

>member
-1 MRAVLARPSEG
+1 MGEREKPVAKHMPV
-12 RVSLR
+12 
-17 PRWKRSGDPTDYGAS
+17 T
-32 PGRRGQDQLSEQLD
+32 
-46 NDHPTPHVRRPL
+46 RPL
-58 LGRILGEKF
+58 LGAILEQKF
-67 NLLDSKLEEAL
+67 GLSEGKL
-78 AYQQEKGGLLG
+78 
-89 EVLLHLRLLREEHVL
+89 L
-104 EALAHQFEIA
+104 EALNIQQTKGGRLGEALLKIRAIEEDLLLQALAIQCD
-114 WMPQLETTHVD
+114 MPWLPHLDVAQVD

-130 KVPIAFC
+130 KVPIHFA
-137 RRYRVLPL
+137 RRYRVLPMKVDD
-145 RYEEGAI
+145 GAI
-152 LTASTDPLET
+152 VVATTDPLET
-162 VALDDLRL
+162 AALDDLRL
-170 LLGKPIKPVL
+170 LLGMPVKAIL
-180 TTSVVLLACLNRA
+180 TSTMSLMSCLNRA
-193 YDEIANPAGAEQVME
+193 YDEAASPTGAEQVME
-208 DIAAN
+208 DIAASEN
-213 QSLDQLAH
+213 LDKIAH

-271 IDGVLYPVLTP
+271 IDGVLYPILTP
-282 PKHLQASIIA
+282 PKHLQSSIIA

-306 LPQDGRFAIRTSG
+306 LPQDGRFAIRTAG

-348 LNLSEMGFSKDRLAV
+348 LNLTEMGFSPDRLRT
-363 IHQLIQLAHGIILVT
+363 IQQLIRLTHGILLVT

-393 SHINAPD
+393 SEINAPD

-416 IGQMQVNPKINLSF
+416 IGQMQVNPKINLTF

-506 LLRRICP
+506 LIRKVCP
-513 DCKRPYAPSEDELS
+513 DCKQAYQPDDEELI
-527 RLDVA
+527 RLGVV
-532 PGSDVTLYRG
+532 PGKTKPTFYRG
-542 AGCAA
+542 TGCPA
-547 CSQTGYRGR
+547 CTQTGYRGR
-556 TGIFELMVLN
+556 TGIHELLVLD

-574 GKADSTAI
+574 NKADAAAI
-582 KHAALAN
+582 RQSAVSR
-589 GMVTL
+589 GMVLL
-594 KQEGTERVLQGQTT
+594 KEEAAEKIFAGITT
-608 LEEVMRITQQEID
+608 TEEVMRMTQQE
-621 V
+621 VEV

>member
-1 MRAVLARPSEG
+1 MESN
-12 RVSLR
+12 
-17 PRWKRSGDPTDYGAS
+17 YGK
-32 PGRRGQDQLSEQLD
+32 
-46 NDHPTPHVRRPL
+46 PL
-58 LGRILGEKF
+58 LGRILGDKF
-67 NLLDSKLEEAL
+67 NLPSAKLEEAL
-78 AYQQEKGGLLG
+78 AYQREKGGRLG
-89 EVLLHLRLLREEHVL
+89 EALLHLRALREEELL
-104 EALAHQFEIA
+104 EGLAIQFGLP
-114 WMPQLETTHVD
+114 WMPQLDSTAID

-145 RYEEGAI
+145 RYEGGII
-152 LTASTDPLET
+152 LVASTDPLET

-170 LLGKPIKPVL
+170 LLGKPVKSVL
-180 TTSVVLLACLNRA
+180 TTSVSLLARLNQIYNEA
-193 YDEIANPAGAEQVME
+193 ASPAGAEEVME
-208 DIAAN
+208 DIAASE
-213 QSLDQLAH
+213 SLDQLAH

-282 PKHLQASIIA
+282 PKRLQASIIA
-292 RLKIMAGL
+292 RIKIMAGL

-348 LNLSEMGFSKDRLAV
+348 LNLSEMGFSKDRLSA

-430 AAGLRSILRQDP
+430 ATGLRSILRQDP

-513 DCKRPYAPSEDELS
+513 DCKRSYQASTEELS
-527 RLDVA
+527 RLDLA
-532 PGSDVTLYRG
+532 PGTAITLYRG

-556 TGIFELMVLN
+556 TGIFELMIL
-566 DEIRRLIG
+566 DDDIRRLIG

-582 KHAALAN
+582 KQAAVAK

-594 KQEGTERVLQGQTT
+594 KQEGAERVLQGHTT
-608 LEEVMRITQQEID
+608 LEEVMRITQQEIE

>member
-1 MRAVLARPSEG
+1 MA
-12 RVSLR
+12 
-17 PRWKRSGDPTDYGAS
+17 K
-32 PGRRGQDQLSEQLD
+32 
-46 NDHPTPHVRRPL
+46 HTPVTRPL
-58 LGRILGEKF
+58 LGAILEQKF
-67 NLLDSKLEEAL
+67 GLSEAKL
-78 AYQQEKGGLLG
+78 
-89 EVLLHLRLLREEHVL
+89 L
-104 EALAHQFEIA
+104 EALNIQQTKGGRLGEALLKIRAIEEDLLLQALAIQCE
-114 WMPQLETTHVD
+114 MPWLPHLDVAQVD

-130 KVPIAFC
+130 KVPIHFA
-137 RRYRVLPL
+137 RRYRVLPMKVDD
-145 RYEEGAI
+145 GAI
-152 LTASTDPLET
+152 VVATTDPLET
-162 VALDDLRL
+162 AALDDLRL
-170 LLGKPIKPVL
+170 LLGMPVKAIL
-180 TTSVVLLACLNRA
+180 TSAMSLMSCLNRA
-193 YDEIANPAGAEQVME
+193 YDEAASPTGAEQVME
-208 DIAAN
+208 DIAASEN
-213 QSLDQLAH
+213 LDKIAH

-271 IDGVLYPVLTP
+271 IDGVLYPILTP
-282 PKHLQASIIA
+282 PKHLQSSIIA

-306 LPQDGRFAIRTSG
+306 LPQDGRFAIRTAG

-348 LNLSEMGFSKDRLAV
+348 LNLTEMGFSPDRLRT
-363 IHQLIQLAHGIILVT
+363 IQQLIRLTHGILLVT

-393 SHINAPD
+393 SEINAPD

-416 IGQMQVNPKINLSF
+416 IGQMQVNPKINLTF

-506 LLRRICP
+506 LIRKVCP
-513 DCKRPYAPSEDELS
+513 DCKQAYQPDDEELI
-527 RLDVA
+527 RLGVV
-532 PGSDVTLYRG
+532 PGKTKPTFYRG
-542 AGCAA
+542 SGCPA
-547 CSQTGYRGR
+547 CTQTGYRGR
-556 TGIFELMVLN
+556 TGIHELLVLD

-574 GKADSTAI
+574 NKADAAAI
-582 KHAALAN
+582 RQSAVSRGMILLKEEAAEKIFA
-589 GMVTL
+589 GI
-594 KQEGTERVLQGQTT
+594 TT
-608 LEEVMRITQQEID
+608 TEEVMRMTQQE
-621 V
+621 VEV

>member
-1 MRAVLARPSEG
+1 MST
-12 RVSLR
+12 
-17 PRWKRSGDPTDYGAS
+17 TDQPESNYG
-32 PGRRGQDQLSEQLD
+32 
-46 NDHPTPHVRRPL
+46 RPL
-58 LGRILGEKF
+58 LGRILREKF
-67 NLLDSKLEEAL
+67 SLLDAKLEEAL
-78 AYQQEKGGLLG
+78 AYQLEKGGRLG
-89 EVLLHLRLLREEHVL
+89 EVLLHLRLLKEEQVL
-104 EALAHQFEIA
+104 EALAQQFQMA
-114 WMPQLETTHVD
+114 WLPQLDAATID

-145 RYEEGAI
+145 RQEDGVI
-152 LTASTDPLET
+152 LAASTDPLET

-170 LLGKPIKPVL
+170 LLAKPIKPIL
-180 TTSVVLLACLNRA
+180 TTGVALLASLNRA
-193 YDEIANPAGAEQVME
+193 YDEVASPAGAEEVME
-208 DIAAN
+208 DIAASE
-213 QSLDQLAH
+213 SLDQLAH

-306 LPQDGRFAIRTSG
+306 LPQDGRFAIRTAG

-348 LNLSEMGFSKDRLAV
+348 LNLSEMGFSKERLSV

-393 SHINAPD
+393 SQINAPD

-416 IGQMQVNPKINLSF
+416 VGQMQVNPKINLTF
-430 AAGLRSILRQDP
+430 ATGLRSILRQDP

-506 LLRRICP
+506 LLRKICP
-513 DCKRPYAPSEDELS
+513 DCKRPYKPNTEELD
-527 RLDVA
+527 RLELEPD
-532 PGSDVTLYRG
+532 SKIMLYRG

-556 TGIFELMVLN
+556 TGIFELMVL
-566 DEIRRLIG
+566 DDDIRRLIG

-582 KHAALAN
+582 KQAAIAK

-594 KQEGTERVLQGQTT
+594 KQEGAERVIQGHTT
-608 LEEVMRITQQEID
+608 VEEVMRITQQEIE

>member
-1 MRAVLARPSEG
+1 MST
-12 RVSLR
+12 
-17 PRWKRSGDPTDYGAS
+17 TDQPESNYG
-32 PGRRGQDQLSEQLD
+32 
-46 NDHPTPHVRRPL
+46 RPL
-58 LGRILGEKF
+58 LGRILREKF
-67 NLLDSKLEEAL
+67 SVPDAKLEEAL
-78 AYQQEKGGLLG
+78 AYQQEKGGRLG
-89 EVLLHLRLLREEHVL
+89 EVLLHLRLLKEEQLL
-104 EALAHQFEIA
+104 EALAQQFHMA
-114 WMPQLETTHVD
+114 WLPQLDTTTID
-125 HELIK
+125 AALIK

-145 RYEEGAI
+145 RQEDGMI
-152 LTASTDPLET
+152 LAASTDPLET

-170 LLGKPIKPVL
+170 LLAKPIKPIL
-180 TTSVVLLACLNRA
+180 TTGVALLACLNRV
-193 YDEIANPAGAEQVME
+193 YDEVASPAGAEEVME
-208 DIAAN
+208 DIAASE
-213 QSLDQLAH
+213 SLDQLAH

-306 LPQDGRFAIRTSG
+306 LPQDGRFAIRTAG

-348 LNLSEMGFSKDRLAV
+348 LNLSEMGFAKERLSV
-363 IHQLIQLAHGIILVT
+363 IQQLIQLAHGIILVT

-393 SHINAPD
+393 SQINAPD

-416 IGQMQVNPKINLSF
+416 VGQMQVNPKINLTF
-430 AAGLRSILRQDP
+430 ATGLRSILRQDP

-506 LLRRICP
+506 LLRKICP
-513 DCKRPYAPSEDELS
+513 DCKRPYKPNTEELARLELAPDSKIM
-527 RLDVA
+527 
-532 PGSDVTLYRG
+532 LYRG

-556 TGIFELMVLN
+556 TGIFELMVL
-566 DEIRRLIG
+566 DDDIRRLIG

-582 KHAALAN
+582 KQAAIAR

-594 KQEGTERVLQGQTT
+594 KQEGAERVIQGHTT
-608 LEEVMRITQQEID
+608 VEEVMRITQQEIE

>member
-1 MRAVLARPSEG
+1 MG
-12 RVSLR
+12 
-17 PRWKRSGDPTDYGAS
+17 
-32 PGRRGQDQLSEQLD
+32 GQGKLSERLA
-46 NDHPTPHVRRPL
+46 NDQPNLSVCRPL

-67 NLLDSKLEEAL
+67 NLSDSKLEEAL

-89 EVLLHLRLLREEHVL
+89 EVLLHLRVLREEQLL
-104 EALAHQFEIA
+104 EALAQQFEMS
-114 WMPQLETTHVD
+114 WMPHLDTTHVD

-180 TTSVVLLACLNRA
+180 TTSIVLLACLNRA

-213 QSLDQLAH
+213 RSLDQLAH

-306 LPQDGRFAIRTSG
+306 LPQDGRFGIRTAG

-348 LNLSEMGFSKDRLAV
+348 LNLSEMGFSKERLAV

-506 LLRRICP
+506 LLRRICS
-513 DCKRPYAPSEDELS
+513 DCKRPYRPSKEELS
-527 RLDVA
+527 RLDLA
-532 PGSDVTLYRG
+532 AGSDVTLYRG

-556 TGIFELMVLN
+556 TGIFELMVL
-566 DEIRRLIG
+566 DEEIRRLVGI
-574 GKADSTAI
+574 KADSTAI
-582 KHAALAN
+582 KQAAIAK

-594 KQEGTERVLQGQTT
+594 KQEGAERVIQGHTT
-608 LEEVMRITQQEID
+608 LEEVMRITQQEIE
-621 V
+621 VE

>member
-1 MRAVLARPSEG
+1 MNGEH
-12 RVSLR
+12 
-17 PRWKRSGDPTDYGAS
+17 SG
-32 PGRRGQDQLSEQLD
+32 
-46 NDHPTPHVRRPL
+46 RPL
-58 LGRILGEKF
+58 LGGILEEKF
-67 NLLDSKLEEAL
+67 GLSEAKLLEAINIQGTKGGRIGEILIRLRAITEDQLLQAL
-78 AYQQEKGGLLG
+78 AI
-89 EVLLHLRLLREEHVL
+89 
-104 EALAHQFEIA
+104 QFELP
-114 WMPQLETTHVD
+114 WLSHLDVSQVD
-125 HELIK
+125 HEWVK
-130 KVPIAFC
+130 KVPIHFA
-137 RRYRVLPL
+137 RRYHVLPL
-145 RYEEGAI
+145 KTEDGSVLVA
-152 LTASTDPLET
+152 TTDPMET
-162 VALDDLRL
+162 AALDDLRL
-170 LLGKPIKPVL
+170 LLGLPIKPVL
-180 TTSVVLLACLNRA
+180 TTSLSLLACLNRV
-193 YDEIANPAGAEQVME
+193 YDDAARPAGAEEVME
-208 DIAAN
+208 DIAASE
-213 QSLDQLAH
+213 SLDQIAH

-292 RLKIMAGL
+292 RLKIMSDL

-306 LPQDGRFAIRTSG
+306 LPQDGRFRIRTAG

-348 LNLSEMGFSKDRLAV
+348 LNLSEMGFSQDRLG
-363 IHQLIQLAHGIILVT
+363 IINQLIQLSHGIILVT

-393 SHINAPD
+393 TQINAPD

-416 IGQMQVNPKINLSF
+416 VGQMQVNPKINLTF

-506 LLRRICP
+506 LLRQVCI
-513 DCKRPYAPSEDELS
+513 DCKQPYHPADEELIRLGIVPPKVRP
-527 RLDVA
+527 
-532 PGSDVTLYRG
+532 TFFRG
-542 AGCAA
+542 TGCPA

-556 TGIFELMVLN
+556 TGIFELLVLD
-566 DEIRRLIG
+566 DEIRRLVG
-574 GKADSTAI
+574 NKADSGSI
-582 KHAALAN
+582 RQAAMAK

-594 KQEGTERVLQGQTT
+594 KDEGAEKVFQGITTTEEL
-608 LEEVMRITQQEID
+608 MRITQQEVEI
-621 V
+621 

>member
-1 MRAVLARPSEG
+1 MSFPRDDPSIIGYSVMNDEH
-12 RVSLR
+12 
-17 PRWKRSGDPTDYGAS
+17 SG
-32 PGRRGQDQLSEQLD
+32 
-46 NDHPTPHVRRPL
+46 RPL
-58 LGRILGEKF
+58 LGTILEDKFGLSEVKLLEAINIQGTKGGRLGEILIRLRGITEDQ
-67 NLLDSKLEEAL
+67 LLQAL
-78 AYQQEKGGLLG
+78 AI
-89 EVLLHLRLLREEHVL
+89 
-104 EALAHQFEIA
+104 QFEIP
-114 WMPQLETTHVD
+114 WLPNLDVSQVD
-125 HELIK
+125 HEWVK
-130 KVPIAFC
+130 KVPIHFA
-137 RRYRVLPL
+137 RRYHVLPL
-145 RYEEGAI
+145 KTEDGSVLVA
-152 LTASTDPLET
+152 TTDPMET
-162 VALDDLRL
+162 AAMDDLRL
-170 LLGKPIKPVL
+170 LLGLPIKPVL
-180 TTSVVLLACLNRA
+180 TSSLSLLAGLNRV
-193 YDEIANPAGAEQVME
+193 YDEAASPAGAEQVME
-208 DIAAN
+208 DIAAGE
-213 QSLDQLAH
+213 SLDQIAH

-306 LPQDGRFAIRTSG
+306 LPQDGRFRIRTAG

-348 LNLSEMGFSKDRLAV
+348 LNLQEMGFSQDRLG
-363 IHQLIQLAHGIILVT
+363 IIQQLIQLSHGIILVT

-393 SHINAPD
+393 THINAPD

-416 IGQMQVNPKINLSF
+416 VGQMQVNPKINLTF

-506 LLRRICP
+506 LLRQVCS
-513 DCKRPYAPSEDELS
+513 DCKQPYHPDDEELIRLGIVPPRVRP
-527 RLDVA
+527 
-532 PGSDVTLYRG
+532 TFYRG
-542 AGCAA
+542 AGCPA
-547 CSQTGYRGR
+547 CAQTGYRGR
-556 TGIFELMVLN
+556 TGIFELLVLD

-574 GKADSTAI
+574 NKADSASI
-582 KHAALAN
+582 RQAAMAK

-594 KQEGTERVLQGQTT
+594 KDEGAEKVFHGVTTTEEL
-608 LEEVMRITQQEID
+608 MRITQQEVEI
-621 V
+621 

>member
-1 MRAVLARPSEG
+1 MGFPRDDPSIIGYSVMNDEHSGRQLLGAILEGKFGLTEAKLLEAINIQGTKGGRLGEILVRLRAVTE
-12 RVSLR
+12 
-17 PRWKRSGDPTDYGAS
+17 
-32 PGRRGQDQLSEQLD
+32 DQLLQ
-46 NDHPTPHVRRPL
+46 
-58 LGRILGEKF
+58 
-67 NLLDSKLEEAL
+67 AL
-78 AYQQEKGGLLG
+78 AI
-89 EVLLHLRLLREEHVL
+89 
-104 EALAHQFEIA
+104 QFEIP
-114 WMPQLETTHVD
+114 WLPNLDVSQVD
-125 HELIK
+125 HEWVK
-130 KVPIAFC
+130 KVPIHFA
-137 RRYRVLPL
+137 RRYHVLPL
-145 RYEEGAI
+145 KTEDGSVLVA
-152 LTASTDPLET
+152 TTDPMET
-162 VALDDLRL
+162 AAMDDLRL
-170 LLGKPIKPVL
+170 LLGLPIKPVL
-180 TTSVVLLACLNRA
+180 TSSLSLLAGLNRV
-193 YDEIANPAGAEQVME
+193 YDEAASPAGAEQVME
-208 DIAAN
+208 DIAASE
-213 QSLDQLAH
+213 SLDQIAH

-306 LPQDGRFAIRTSG
+306 LPQDGRFRIRTAG

-348 LNLSEMGFSKDRLAV
+348 LNLQEMGFSQDRLG
-363 IHQLIQLAHGIILVT
+363 IIQQLIQLSHGIILVT

-393 SHINAPD
+393 THINAPD

-416 IGQMQVNPKINLSF
+416 VGQMQVNPKINLTF

-506 LLRRICP
+506 LLRQVCS
-513 DCKRPYAPSEDELS
+513 DCKQPYHPDDEELIRLGIVPPRMRP
-527 RLDVA
+527 
-532 PGSDVTLYRG
+532 TFYRG
-542 AGCAA
+542 AGCPA
-547 CSQTGYRGR
+547 CAQTGYRGR
-556 TGIFELMVLN
+556 TGIFELLVLD

-574 GKADSTAI
+574 NKADSASI
-582 KHAALAN
+582 RQAAMAK

-594 KQEGTERVLQGQTT
+594 KDEGAEKVFHGVTTTEEL
-608 LEEVMRITQQEID
+608 MRITQQEVEI
-621 V
+621 

>member
-1 MRAVLARPSEG
+1 MT
-12 RVSLR
+12 
-17 PRWKRSGDPTDYGAS
+17 K
-32 PGRRGQDQLSEQLD
+32 
-46 NDHPTPHVRRPL
+46 HTPVTRPL
-58 LGRILGEKF
+58 LGAILEQKF
-67 NLLDSKLEEAL
+67 GLSEAKL
-78 AYQQEKGGLLG
+78 
-89 EVLLHLRLLREEHVL
+89 L
-104 EALAHQFEIA
+104 EALNLQQTKGGRLGEALIKIRALEEDLLLQALAMQFE
-114 WMPQLETTHVD
+114 MPWLPHLDVAQVD

-130 KVPIAFC
+130 KVPIHFA
-137 RRYRVLPL
+137 RRYRVLPMKVDD
-145 RYEEGAI
+145 GAI
-152 LTASTDPLET
+152 VVAATDPLET
-162 VALDDLRL
+162 AALDDLRL
-170 LLGKPIKPVL
+170 LLGMPVKAVL
-180 TTSVVLLACLNRA
+180 TTTMSLMTCLNRA
-193 YDEIANPAGAEQVME
+193 YDEASSPTGAEQVME
-208 DIAAN
+208 DIAA
-213 QSLDQLAH
+213 SEDLGKIAH

-271 IDGVLYPVLTP
+271 IDGVLYPILTP
-282 PKHLQASIIA
+282 PKHLQSSIIA

-306 LPQDGRFAIRTSG
+306 LPQDGRFAIRTAG

-348 LNLSEMGFSKDRLAV
+348 LNLSEMGFAPDRLRT
-363 IHQLIQLAHGIILVT
+363 IQQLIHLTHGILLVT

-393 SHINAPD
+393 SEINAPD

-416 IGQMQVNPKINLSF
+416 IGQMQVNPKINLTF

-506 LLRRICP
+506 LIRKVCP
-513 DCKRPYAPSEDELS
+513 DCKQSYQPDDEELI
-527 RLDVA
+527 RLGVV
-532 PGSDVTLYRG
+532 PGKTKPTFYRG
-542 AGCAA
+542 SGCPA
-547 CSQTGYRGR
+547 CTQTGYRGR
-556 TGIFELMVLN
+556 TGIHELLVLD

-574 GKADSTAI
+574 NKADAAAI
-582 KHAALAN
+582 RQAAVSR
-589 GMVTL
+589 GMVLL
-594 KQEGTERVLQGQTT
+594 KEEAAEKIFAGITT
-608 LEEVMRITQQEID
+608 TEEVMRMTQQE
-621 V
+621 VEV

>member
-1 MRAVLARPSEG
+1 M
-12 RVSLR
+12 
-17 PRWKRSGDPTDYGAS
+17 
-32 PGRRGQDQLSEQLD
+32 SEQLD
-46 NDHPTPHVRRPL
+46 NDQSILSVRRPL

-78 AYQQEKGGLLG
+78 AYQHEKGGLLG
-89 EVLLHLRLLREEHVL
+89 EVLLHLRLLREEQVL
-104 EALAHQFEIA
+104 EALAQQFEMS
-114 WMPQLETTHVD
+114 WMPQLDTTQVD

-130 KVPIAFC
+130 KIPIAFC

-170 LLGKPIKPVL
+170 LLGKPIKPIL
-180 TTSVVLLACLNRA
+180 TTSIALLACLNRA

-348 LNLSEMGFSKDRLAV
+348 LNLSEMGFSKERLAV

-513 DCKRPYAPSEDELS
+513 DCKRPYAPSEEELS

-532 PGSDVTLYRG
+532 PGSTVTLYRG

-556 TGIFELMVLN
+556 IGIFELMVLN
-566 DEIRRLIG
+566 DDIRR
-574 GKADSTAI
+574 
-582 KHAALAN
+582 
-589 GMVTL
+589 
-594 KQEGTERVLQGQTT
+594 
-608 LEEVMRITQQEID
+608 
-621 V
+621 

>member
-1 MRAVLARPSEG
+1 VSEQDEPQQPT
-12 RVSLR
+12 VSVTR
-17 PRWKRSGDPTDYGAS
+17 PR
-32 PGRRGQDQLSEQLD
+32 
-46 NDHPTPHVRRPL
+46 
-58 LGRILGEKF
+58 LGEILRAKF
-67 NLLDSKLEEAL
+67 HLPELKLEEAL
-78 AYQQEKGGLLG
+78 AYQQEKGGRLG
-89 EVLLHLRLLREEHVL
+89 DVLLHLRALREEQVL
-104 EALAHQFEIA
+104 EALAQQFDMT
-114 WMPQLETTHVD
+114 WVPHLDTTHVD
-125 HELIK
+125 HEVIK
-130 KVPIAFC
+130 RVPIAFC

-145 RYEEGAI
+145 RDENGAI
-152 LTASTDPLET
+152 LTAATDPLET

-170 LLGKPIKPVL
+170 LLGKPIAPVL
-180 TTSVVLLACLNRA
+180 TSSVALLSRLNRA
-193 YDEIANPAGAEQVME
+193 YDDIANPAGAEEVME

-213 QSLDQLAH
+213 ESLDQLAH
-221 ELDEPQD
+221 KLDEPQD

-263 RGLVVRYR
+263 RGLVIRYR

-282 PKHLQASIIA
+282 PKHLQPSIIA

-306 LPQDGRFAIRTSG
+306 LPQDGRFAIRTAG

-348 LNLSEMGFSKDRLAV
+348 LNLSEMGFSKERLTV
-363 IHQLIQLAHGIILVT
+363 IHQLIQLAHGIMLVT

-393 SHINAPD
+393 THINSPD

-416 IGQMQVNPKINLSF
+416 VGQMQVNPKINLTF

-513 DCKRPYAPSEDELS
+513 DCKRPYRASEEELS
-527 RLDVA
+527 RLDLP
-532 PGSDVTLYRG
+532 PGSAVTLYRG

-556 TGIFELMVLN
+556 TGIFELMVL
-566 DEIRRLIG
+566 DDDIRRLIG

-582 KHAALAN
+582 KQTAIAK

-594 KQEGTERVLQGQTT
+594 KQEGAERVIQGHTT

-621 V
+621 VD